1 MHVNFNGI
9 RINLARAYN
18 GLFEQSESIDNER
31 IEISK
36 DRLAEMC
43 EMVGAFLCIY
53 NEGDESFRDLSGD
66 VKLRDPYTGRWEE
79 DDG

>member
-43 EMVGAFLCIY
+43 EMVGAFFVYL
-53 NEGDESFRDLSGD
+53 
-66 VKLRDPYTGRWEE
+66 
-79 DDG
+79 

>member
-1 MHVNFNGI
+1 VKINFNGI

-18 GLFEQSESIDNER
+18 GLFEESESIDNER
-31 IEISK
+31 I
-36 DRLAEMC
+36 AEMC

-53 NEGDESFRDLSGD
+53 NEGDESFRDLSSD

>member
-1 MHVNFNGI
+1 MKVKFNGI

-18 GLFEQSESIDNER
+18 GLFEGSESIDNER
-31 IEISK
+31 VEISR

-43 EMVGAFLCIY
+43 EMVCAFLCIY

-79 DDG
+79 